1 MKPFVI
7 LFILSCLGGFW
18 QKEDCKC
25 PPPSPG
31 VKTSWGQENVIIKRE
46 EPFKFLHGKITGSSD
61 GKPLAEVLVEV
72 YDKPEGLL
80 LGWKEREARK
90 SKQRKIAACVTGK
103 DGEFCFGKI
112 PAGKYELRCSKPVEW
127 NCTSVYV
134 VVAPGERKS
143 LASQIIVPMQI
154 SQ

>member
-7 LFILSCLGGFW
+7 LFILSCLGSLL

-25 PPPSPG
+25 SPPSPDF
-31 VKTSWGQENVIIKRE
+31 KTSWGQENVIIKLD
-46 EPFKFLHGKITGSSD
+46 EPFKSLHGKITVSSD
-61 GKPLAEVLVEV
+61 GKPLAGVLVEV

-90 SKQRKIAACVTGK
+90 SEQRRIATCVTGH
-103 DGEFCFGKI
+103 DGEFCFDKI
-112 PAGKYELRCSKPVEW
+112 PAGKYELRCSKPADW

-134 VVAPGERKS
+134 VVAPHERRS
-143 LASQIIVPMQI
+143 LASQITVPMQI

>member
-1 MKPFVI
+1 MKSLVI
-7 LFILSCLGGFW
+7 LFILSCLGGFG

-25 PPPSPG
+25 FLPSPG
-31 VKTSWGQENVIIKRE
+31 VKTSWGQENVIIKLD
-46 EPFKFLHGKITGSSD
+46 EPFKSLHGKITVSSD
-61 GKPLAEVLVEV
+61 GKPLAGVLVEV

-90 SKQRKIAACVTGK
+90 SKQRKVAACVTGN
-103 DGEFCFGKI
+103 DGEFCFDKI
-112 PAGKYELRCSKPVEW
+112 PAGKYELRCSKPAEW

-134 VVAPGERKS
+134 VVAPHERKS